1 MIIMFPVLVSQAV
14 SENAIPGIAKTLESF
29 LIVNSMNEIMS
40 DPQMADFM
48 KSTSNTGNFDFKI
61 KGGKFTI
68 KEGILDL
75 TAPGNKQQEPD
86 NEKERKGTEK
96 EEREEREEAR
106 RKAEHKLKQKK
117 AALDILKK
125 KMEIEKSK
133 KDEEKEKKEKDT
145 KKASVK
151 LTVGDN
157 KAINLEPSYVVTEVT
172 DKWGNI
178 RREMIGIKVI
188 PFRVKSEVRLSR
200 LILNDIK
207 IGLIDSIFIGM
218 GRSIIKSAYRF
229 IDKWTFRIIKRTPT
243 GDPRQDILFGRSGF
257 TGKGAIILSKNE
269 DIDED
274 FINDINKMNKLFRL
288 GWGNIIIADDINRQA
303 AFCMKQFKG
312 ICNIVS
318 YASMYQ
324 NIGQLKVY
332 ETLEDAK
339 KQSSS
344 LFKMKKGFTKI
355 IGEIKS
361 QDLFDKYNIIKEDN
375 NNGNS

>member
-229 IDKWTFRIIKRTPT
+229 IDKWTFRIGKRTPT